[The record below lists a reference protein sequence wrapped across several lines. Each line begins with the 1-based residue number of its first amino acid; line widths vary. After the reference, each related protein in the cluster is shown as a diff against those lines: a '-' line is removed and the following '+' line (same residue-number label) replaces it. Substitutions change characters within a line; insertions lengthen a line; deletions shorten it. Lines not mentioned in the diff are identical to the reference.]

1 LAAVFISYRSTDHAE
16 AERLAVDLRLYGH
29 DVWLDT
35 WELQIGDSVVQRMND
50 GLADAAYLVL
60 CYSPNSSASPW
71 QEREWMSAL
80 HRQVSGKGVKLLPV
94 RLTGGDAP
102 AILADIKHVD
112 LTVDWDEGVRA
123 LLAAMK

>member
-1 LAAVFISYRSTDHAE
+1 MAAVFISYRSADHAE
-16 AERLAVDLRLYGH
+16 AERLAAELRAHGH

-35 WELQIGDSVVQRMND
+35 WELHVGDSVVQKMND
-50 GLADAAYLVL
+50 GLAGAAYLVL
-60 CYSPNSSASPW
+60 CFSPNSSVSPW

-80 HRQVSGKGVKLLPV
+80 HRQVSGKGVRLLPV
-94 RLTGGDAP
+94 RLTGGEAP

-112 LTVDWDEGVRA
+112 LTAGWPEGVQA